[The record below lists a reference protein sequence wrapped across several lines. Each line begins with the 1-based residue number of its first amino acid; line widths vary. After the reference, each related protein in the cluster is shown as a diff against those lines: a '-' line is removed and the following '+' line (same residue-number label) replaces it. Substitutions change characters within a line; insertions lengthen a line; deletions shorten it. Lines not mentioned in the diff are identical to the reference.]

1 MCAYVCVCVTL
12 GGGEEGLGVG
22 ESLSGVNLLLC
33 YPSQDMI
40 LKTLKSVCVK
50 AFYYTEHFS
59 ERLTR
64 GHSANCNYASVGIK
78 LGLEKRDLAEAVLI
92 PRVCGD
98 W

>member
-1 MCAYVCVCVTL
+1 MRACVRMCMCVCDL

-40 LKTLKSVCVK
+40 LKTLKSVCGK

-59 ERLTR
+59 ERLTL
-64 GHSANCNYASVGIK
+64 S
-78 LGLEKRDLAEAVLI
+78 
-92 PRVCGD
+92 
-98 W
+98 